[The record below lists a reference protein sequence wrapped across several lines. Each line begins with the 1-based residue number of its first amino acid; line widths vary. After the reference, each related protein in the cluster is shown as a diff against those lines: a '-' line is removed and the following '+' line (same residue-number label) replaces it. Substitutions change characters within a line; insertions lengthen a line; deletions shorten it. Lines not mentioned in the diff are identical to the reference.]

1 MATNTNKKLK
11 RANPATIQDKF
22 LVGYQGWFTCAG
34 DGEPVYPGH
43 HGWLHWFN
51 EPIPCGGR
59 PNTDLWPEVS
69 SYDSDELFDAPGLPG
84 AQLFSSRHPK
94 TVQRHFHWM
103 AEHGVDGVFLQRFA
117 GQCDTAPGGESE
129 GGRGMIR
136 IRDEVGDLVRAAS
149 EEEDRVWAIMYD
161 VSGVPPD
168 RIQRILEQDWHHLLH
183 DRRILT
189 SPSYLHERGSPV
201 LALWGF
207 GMSDAHHTPGL
218 VTAIMRSLRAMTP
231 GGLYIYAGTPSNW
244 RTLDGDMSRDEAWS
258 DVWLGEVDAISPWT
272 IGRYNGERE
281 RFNEQQGRR
290 VDYMPVVLPGGSG
303 YNLSEGKWGFNDI
316 KRNGG
321 RFLWKQVFHA
331 KRLGVRTIYGAM
343 WDEYDEGTA
352 FMPVVSKK
360 RNLPRSDKWRFMALD
375 EDGYDLP
382 PDWYMRICGFA
393 AEGLRS
399 ERMIHESFPS
409 KELDDYWATRPK
421 YEEEIVSPSASGSGN
436 GGGGGYDEWV
446 KTQPTTDGDEPPPP
460 PYSLEAEETPAESP
474 PASAPVVSTTTFVTA
489 PAPTVSTTAPISASS
504 STTTVDVPTPTSD
517 VRHPSTASVAGA
529 LNRPHQ
535 PSSPGFLGAGPASV
549 GLDGRQSPG
558 SSLAG
563 RHSPGSPSFLGAG
576 PSTVG
581 GSGSQPSSPGFMGS
595 QPSSPGFMGPRVA
608 SPGVMGSQPSSP
620 GFAGYGN
627 PNRIDAVDSMADD
640 FARQNLARTSS
651 VASGY
656 GQPPSSLPYAA
667 PAISGYTAPAPGA
680 SSYMP
685 PEASGHNPSFRP
697 TYTPPSA
704 SPYPPVNSSSYGPTS
719 LYENSSFTPSGP
731 PSVPSG
737 TRPISPPTG
746 SGRIGITPPPVHPAS
761 SMHSSGYTT
770 GAHPPPPVHP
780 AMAKRPSTASLPGG
794 RPGSAGGGSGRLG
807 SVPGG
812 PPPPLPNSHRPS
824 TANSMRPPPLPGH
837 HPPSNLPHHPS
848 YDAPYGPP
856 RPGSSSPYEISRPGS
871 SSPYEPGV
879 NAPYEPPRPP
889 SSSPQWPPSEWGQ
902 PPNTAQYATYSRPQN
917 MSPSPNPH
925 MMPLPSS
932 PGMPQPGAGGYP
944 QEPFGG
950 STYAPQPPFGGGPPQ
965 MYGSGGYDA
974 PYAPPTPQPY
984 GGGGGYY
991 PSYGPGGGEE
1001 RASRGRS
1008 IPHSLS
1014 RLIPTLRIIR
1024 ERLCVS
1030 WAGFAA
1036 SPTTRGS
1043 GGWWFCEFAV
1053 YGDGDE
1059 CVGECGG

>member
-1 MATNTNKKLK
+1 MATNTNKTLK
-11 RANPATIQDKF
+11 RANPATIHDKF

-34 DGEPVYPGH
+34 DGEPVGPGH

-59 PNTDLWPEVS
+59 PNTDLWPDVS
-69 SYDSDELFDAPGLPG
+69 SYDPDELFDAPGLHG

-136 IRDEVGDLVRAAS
+136 IRDEVGELVRAAA
-149 EEEDRVWAIMYD
+149 EQEGRVWAIMYD
-161 VSGVPPD
+161 VSGVPAD

-183 DRRILT
+183 NRRILT

-218 VTAIMRSLRAMTP
+218 VTSIMRSLRAMTP

-244 RTLDGDMSRDEAWS
+244 RTLDGDMSRDEAWRN
-258 DVWLGEVDAISPWT
+258 VWLGEVDAISPWT

-281 RFNEQQGRR
+281 VEDWAEGRMKGDVEAIKRFNEQQGGGWIMCQLFCPAVR
-290 VDYMPVVLPGGSG
+290 VTIFLKGNGASTISSEMVV
-303 YNLSEGKWGFNDI
+303 GFCGN
-316 KRNGG
+316 
-321 RFLWKQVFHA
+321 RFFHA

-360 RNLPRSDKWRFMALD
+360 RNLPHSDKWRFMALD

-409 KELDDYWATRPK
+409 KELDDYWATRPR
-421 YEEEIVSPSASGSGN
+421 YEEQVASPSAGGSGS

-460 PYSLEAEETPAESP
+460 PYSLEAEETPDVAPTAASSQPAPAPIVATTP
-474 PASAPVVSTTTFVTA
+474 PVTA
-489 PAPTVSTTAPISASS
+489 PAPAVSTTTPISASS
-504 STTTVDVPTPTSD
+504 RTPTVEVPTPTSD
-517 VRHPSTASVAGA
+517 TRYPSV
-529 LNRPHQ
+529 NHPHQ
-535 PSSPGFLGAGPASV
+535 PSSPTSI
-549 GLDGRQSPG
+549 GLDGRHSPG
-558 SSLAG
+558 SSLGG

-581 GSGSQPSSPGFMGS
+581 SGSQPSSPGFLGS
-595 QPSSPGFMGPRVA
+595 QPSSPGFMGPRVS
-608 SPGVMGSQPSSP
+608 SPGSMGSQPSSP

-627 PNRIDAVDSMADD
+627 PNTSDPVGSMTDE

-651 VASGY
+651 Y
-656 GQPPSSLPYAA
+656 GQPHSPSSYAA
-667 PAISGYTAPAPGA
+667 PAPSGYTAPAPGA

-685 PEASGHNPSFRP
+685 PEMSGHGPSSRP
-697 TYTPPSA
+697 SYTPPST
-704 SPYPPVNSSSYGPTS
+704 SPYPPANSSPYGPYENSSYGPPT
-719 LYENSSFTPSGP
+719 
-731 PSVPSG
+731 VPSS

-746 SGRIGITPPPVHPAS
+746 PGMIDITPPPVHHAS
-761 SMHSSGYTT
+761 SATYTT
-770 GAHPPPPVHP
+770 VARPPPPVHP
-780 AMAKRPSTASLPGG
+780 ALAKRPSAANLAGS
-794 RPGSAGGGSGRLG
+794 RPGSAGGRVGN
-807 SVPGG
+807 VPGG
-812 PPPPLPNSHRPS
+812 YPPPPLANSHRPS
-824 TANSMRPPPLPGH
+824 TANSMRPPPVPGH
-837 HPPSNLPHHPS
+837 HPPPHHPS

-856 RPGSSSPYEISRPGS
+856 RPGSSSPYEIPRPGS
-871 SSPYEPGV
+871 SSSYE
-879 NAPYEPPRPP
+879 P
-889 SSSPQWPPSEWGQ
+889 SSSQQWPPSEWGQ
-902 PPNTAQYATYSRPQN
+902 APSTAQYAVYSS
-917 MSPSPNPH
+917 MSPSPNLH

-932 PGMPQPGAGGYP
+932 PGMPQPDAGGYP
-944 QEPFGG
+944 QPQAEPFGG
-950 STYAPQPPFGGGPPQ
+950 GMYAPQPPFGGG
-965 MYGSGGYDA
+965 YGSGGYDA
-974 PYAPPTPQPY
+974 PYAPPAPQPY
-984 GGGGGYY
+984 GGGGGYN
-991 PSYGPGGGEE
+991 PSYGGGGNEPW
-1001 RASRGRS
+1001 SQYPS
-1008 IPHSLS
+1008 QPHSTY
-1014 RLIPTLRIIR
+1014 PNHQR
-1024 ERLCVS
+1024 EDYPGQTS
-1030 WAGFAA
+1030 QPYAPPNGNTHGGGFAS
-1036 SPTTRGS
+1036 SPYVATATNALGS
-1043 GGWWFCEFAV
+1043 VVGKKRVDQLMQGGGKLLGRFTK
-1053 YGDGDE
+1053 
-1059 CVGECGG
+1059 